1 MARGSFSFN
10 LTGLKETMDALEQL
24 PTVSM
29 QKGAIR
35 NALKA
40 AGQPIA
46 EAAREGAPYDPRVT
60 KGFEKSKHLRDT
72 ISVSTSLKASQRR
85 GRFDKSVVTVYVGSS
100 SPHAHLVEFGTTERT
115 LDEPRTV
122 NIGGNVVTI
131 TTTGRMSPNP
141 FLRTAWDMNKEKA
154 VEILGRELWE
164 QIAKAARRLA
174 KKAQKGTLTAGQ
186 ARGLLK

>member
-1 MARGSFSFN
+1 MARGAFSFN
-10 LTGLKETMDALEQL
+10 LTGIKETMDALEQL

-46 EAAREGAPYDPRVT
+46 EAAREGVP
-60 KGFEKSKHLRDT
+60 SKTGRLRDS
-72 ISVSTSLKASQRR
+72 IKVSTSLKASQKR
-85 GRFDKSVVTVYVGSS
+85 GRFDNSVVTVYVGSS
-100 SPHAHLVEFGTTERT
+100 SPVAHLVEFGTTERT

-122 NIGGNVVTI
+122 NIGGRTVRI
-131 TTTGRMSPNP
+131 TTTGKMSPDP

-154 VEILGRELWE
+154 VEILGKELWN

>member
-1 MARGSFSFN
+1 MARSAFSFN
-10 LTGLKETMDALEQL
+10 LVGLKETMDALEQL

-46 EAAREGAPYDPRVT
+46 DAARDGVPRKT
-60 KGFEKSKHLRDT
+60 GKLHDSIK
-72 ISVSTSLKASQRR
+72 VSTSLKSSQKH
-85 GRFDKSVVTVYVGSS
+85 GRFDRSVVTVYVGSS
-100 SPHAHLVEFGTTERT
+100 SPLAHLVEFGTTERT
-115 LDEPRTV
+115 LDAPRKV
-122 NIGGNVVTI
+122 NIGGQVVWI
-131 TTTGRMSPNP
+131 STTGKMSPNP
-141 FLRTAWDMNKEKA
+141 FLRTAWDANKEKA

-174 KKAQKGTLTAGQ
+174 KKAAKGTLTAGQ
-186 ARGLLK
+186 ARGLLR